1 MNFLQNLKR
10 QHYDLVDLAQEI
22 AQSARSNTAFRDED
36 FSKTLSF
43 LEGKLK
49 IHLTMEDTHLYPVLL
64 QRDDPEVGSKVLEY
78 QKEMIGLYD
87 IFHAFA
93 MKIRETDKESH
104 DDGALHEELAGIVE
118 RLQRRIEFEERVI
131 FPLLEDGDMK

>member
-1 MNFLQNLKR
+1 MNFLENLKR
-10 QHYDLVDLAQEI
+10 QHCDLVDLAQEI

-49 IHLTMEDTHLYPVLL
+49 IHLTMEDTRLYPVLL
-64 QRDDPEVGSKVLEY
+64 KREDPEVRGKVLEY

-87 IFHAFA
+87 IFHAFVI
-93 MKIRETDKESH
+93 KLKGSDKESH

-118 RLQRRIEFEERVI
+118 RLLRRIEFEERAI
-131 FPLLEDGDMK
+131 FPLLEQESR